1 MSRDGAGRA
10 AHAAWVTDAGALNEA
25 VLSHSAAPRASRLA
39 CATALKIAREAA
51 CAELLAAAPVQG
63 HEGGVAV
70 GVGAEGE
77 QYYRASLVLCAVLL
91 DWDREQVGEER
102 GGVEARAAKAQ
113 VVEYASLMARRFQ
126 NLKASR
132 APGNEAEG
140 RRGAAAGELLDRV
153 NRCAVDGRLWAVPGD
168 GKQAGEPQLY

>member
-1 MSRDGAGRA
+1 M
-10 AHAAWVTDAGALNEA
+10 TDAGALNEA
-25 VLSHSAAPRASRLA
+25 VLSHSAAPCASRLA

-63 HEGGVAV
+63 QEGGVAV
-70 GVGAEGE
+70 GVGAEE
-77 QYYRASLVLCAVLL
+77 YYRASLVLCAVLL
-91 DWDREQVGEER
+91 DWDREQLGEDR
-102 GGVEARAAKAQ
+102 GGVEGRAAKAQ
-113 VVEYASLMARRFQ
+113 IVEYASLMARRFQ

-140 RRGAAAGELLDRV
+140 RRGVAAGELLDRV